1 MNYKQLQTE
10 LKALR
15 ERGLVDPN
23 LKLNAPSQVLAKAY
37 IECEGKQEREQVL
50 NSPILVV
57 WVAIACLSLLIGI
70 VCLSLVLAVK
80 LYGFVAS
87 RLVGKLKLN
96 KKMLKSTK
104 DLVMKPKTYLRM
116 CKNILIRTSI

>member
-23 LKLNAPSQVLAKAY
+23 LKLNAPSHVLAKAY
-37 IECEGKQEREQVL
+37 TEYEGRQKREQIL
-50 NSPILVV
+50 NSPILIV
-57 WVAIACLSLLIGI
+57 WLVIACLFLLIGI
-70 VCLSLVLAVK
+70 VCLSLILAVK

-87 RLVGKLKLN
+87 RRVGKVNYPTLTF
-96 KKMLKSTK
+96 STAR
-104 DLVMKPKTYLRM
+104 DSLRT
-116 CKNILIRTSI
+116 C